1 MEALCK
7 SLSAKADS
15 VLNAIYSSRSQ
26 WYCLTKGRVFLS
38 FFSFCWSVNFL
49 SSNFT
54 SERTLFTGVSG
65 QPLTCWRDL
74 NCLIFSSKLVS
85 EELFRATLF
94 PKVSHLTLAPGG
106 GKMRDPG
113 NEVEFKKIL
122 MSKWH
127 LIQNQPL
134 LREIYKEPPVISYKR
149 VKSLKDILVQSKL

>member
-1 MEALCK
+1 MCIPCLLSLDRTSISLSEWSLLYEIMEALCK

-65 QPLTCWRDL
+65 QPLACWRDL

-122 MSKWH
+122 MSTWH
-127 LIQNQPL
+127 LI
-134 LREIYKEPPVISYKR
+134 
-149 VKSLKDILVQSKL
+149 